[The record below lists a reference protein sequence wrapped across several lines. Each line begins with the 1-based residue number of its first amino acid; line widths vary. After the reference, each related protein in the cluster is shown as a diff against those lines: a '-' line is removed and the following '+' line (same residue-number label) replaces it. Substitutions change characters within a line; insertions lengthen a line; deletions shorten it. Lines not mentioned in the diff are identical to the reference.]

1 MSEWCVPLPARD
13 LGFWESYPISPA
25 WCLDSRER
33 RLWESL
39 PSIQHPPLRQ
49 STATETGPSCPS
61 RAREEQWD
69 GGTAPPSRSPI
80 NH

>member
-49 STATETGPSCPS
+49 PTATETGPVLPQQSTG
-61 RAREEQWD
+61 RAVGRRHH
-69 GGTAPPSRSPI
+69 APLLLA
-80 NH
+80 H